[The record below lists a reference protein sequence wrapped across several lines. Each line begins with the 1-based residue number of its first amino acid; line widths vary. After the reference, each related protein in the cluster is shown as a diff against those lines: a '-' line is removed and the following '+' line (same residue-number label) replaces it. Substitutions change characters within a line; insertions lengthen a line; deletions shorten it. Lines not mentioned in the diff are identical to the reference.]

1 MQSSY
6 ITRSRSLSPIAVGLL
21 LFALLCSPGTANAD
35 KVTDWN
41 RIATTAETNLNRT
54 NNALIGTD
62 LAYMHIA
69 IYDAVNAIDGRY
81 SVFAV
86 RPSSVPPGASQEAA
100 AVEAAYRVLRAVLP
114 SSQAA
119 YLEGEYL
126 TSLASIPDG
135 PAKANGMAVGFEVAA
150 LLMTSRVGDGRNNPL
165 ITYTP
170 GTGPGVWIPT
180 PPAFGSAATP
190 WLAVMRPFAIES
202 PSQFRA
208 DGPPALGSS
217 EYAADFNETK
227 RVGSLNSSE
236 RTPEQTAL
244 ARFYFD
250 VTVLQEAQGLRGLAA
265 ASNLS
270 TADSARLY
278 ALVYVSVSDAMI
290 AGWDSK
296 LHYGFWRPVTAIRNA
311 DLDGNP
317 DTEPD
322 PSWTPMTSTP
332 SHPEYPS
339 AHSFISNAFTESI
352 RWFYGTK
359 RLEIALSSV
368 NTGTTIVYRNT
379 DDIGKDITDARV
391 YAGFHFRTA
400 CVHGAV
406 IGKKVAKYVN
416 KNYFQPI
423 HGK

>member
-1 MQSSY
+1 V
-6 ITRSRSLSPIAVGLL
+6 AAGLL
-21 LFALLCSPGTANAD
+21 LLALLLLPGAARAD

-54 NNALIGTD
+54 NNAVIGTD

-69 IYDAVNAIDGRY
+69 IYDAVNAIDGRRT
-81 SVFAV
+81 VFAV
-86 RPSSVPPGASQEAA
+86 RPSSVPAGASQDAA
-100 AVEAAYRVLRAVLP
+100 AVEAAYRVLRSILP

-119 YLEGEYL
+119 YLEGEY
-126 TSLASIPDG
+126 TASLASIPDG
-135 PAKANGMAVGFEVAA
+135 PAKADGMAVGFEVAA
-150 LLMTSRVGDGRNNPL
+150 LLMASRAGDGRNNPL

-170 GTGPGVWIPT
+170 GSGAGVWVPT
-180 PPAFGSAATP
+180 PPGFGSAATP

-208 DGPPALGSS
+208 DGPPALGSR
-217 EYAADFNETK
+217 EYAEDFNEVK
-227 RVGSLNSSE
+227 RLGSVNSSE

-265 ASNLS
+265 ASDLS
-270 TADSARLY
+270 TVDSARLY
-278 ALVYVSVSDAMI
+278 AQVYVSVSDAMI

-296 LHYGFWRPVTAIRNA
+296 LYYGFWRPVTAIRNA
-311 DLDGNP
+311 DVDGNP
-317 DTEPD
+317 DTEAD
-322 PSWTPMTSTP
+322 PSWAPMTSTP

-339 AHSFISNAFTESI
+339 AHSVISNGFTEAI
-352 RWFYGTK
+352 RMFFGTK
-359 RLEIALSSV
+359 RVEIALSSV

-379 DDIGKDITDARV
+379 DDIGKDITDARI

-416 KNYFQPI
+416 KNYFQLVDRR
-423 HGK
+423 

>member
-1 MQSSY
+1 MQILQKSQGKRLY
-6 ITRSRSLSPIAVGLL
+6 AATASLTLL
-21 LFALLCSPGTANAD
+21 VLLVFNANAYAD

-41 RIATTAETNLNRT
+41 RIATTAQTNLNRT

-81 SVFAV
+81 TVFAV
-86 RPSSVPPGASQEAA
+86 RPNVPAGASQEAA
-100 AVEAAYRVLRAVLP
+100 AVEAAYRVLRAILP
-114 SSQAA
+114 ASQAA
-119 YLEGEYL
+119 YLDGEYIA
-126 TSLASIPDG
+126 SLATIPDG
-135 PAKANGMAVGFEVAA
+135 PAKVNGMAVGFETAA
-150 LLMTSRVGDGRNNPL
+150 LLLAARSGDGRGDTT
-165 ITYTP
+165 IIYTP
-170 GTGPGVWIPT
+170 GSGPGAWVQT
-180 PPAFGSAATP
+180 PPAFSSAATP

-208 DGPPALGSS
+208 EGPPALGSRD
-217 EYAADFNETK
+217 YTDDFNETK
-227 RVGSLNSSE
+227 RLGSVNSAV
-236 RTPEQTAL
+236 RTPEQTTL

-250 VTVLQEAQGLRGLAA
+250 VTVLQEAEGLRGLAA

-278 ALVYVSVSDAMI
+278 AQVYVSVSDAMI

-296 LHYGFWRPVTAIRNA
+296 FYYGFWRPITAIRNA
-311 DLDGNP
+311 GLDGNP
-317 DTEPD
+317 GTDAD
-322 PSWTPMTSTP
+322 PLWSPMTSTP
-332 SHPEYPS
+332 AHPEYPS

-352 RWFYGTK
+352 RWFFGTK
-359 RLEIALSSV
+359 RLEISLSSV
-368 NTGTTIVYRNT
+368 NTGTTMVYRNT

-406 IGKKVAKYVN
+406 IGKKVAKYVS
-416 KNYFQPI
+416 KNYFQPV
-423 HGK
+423 GRR